1 MKIKAILFD
10 LDGTLLPMDQDIFI
24 KAYLS
29 GLVKVLAPKGYQ
41 PEAVATALWTST
53 GAMFKNDGKKR
64 NEEVFWESFSAILG
78 DSVRDEEENL
88 RVFYNTDFQKIGGL
102 MGYSAVS
109 KEIIELLKSKGITVV
124 LATNPLFPAVATESR
139 IRWAG
144 LSPEDF
150 ALYTTYE
157 NSRFCKPNLNYYTEI
172 FEKMSLD
179 PEECLM
185 VGNDVGEDMIAS
197 KLGAD
202 CYLVTDCLINK
213 SGEDINNYKH
223 GDLSALYD
231 YLKEITNE

>member
-1 MKIKAILFD
+1 
-10 LDGTLLPMDQDIFI
+10 
-24 KAYLS
+24 
-29 GLVKVLAPKGYQ
+29 
-41 PEAVATALWTST
+41 
-53 GAMFKNDGKKR
+53 MFKNDGKKR
-64 NEEVFWESFSAILG
+64 NEEVFWDSFASILG
-78 DSVRDEEENL
+78 EDVRNEEENL
-88 RVFYNTDFQKIGGL
+88 RVFYNTDFQKIAEL
-102 MGYSAVS
+102 MGYSPVS
-109 KEIIELLKSKGITVV
+109 KEIVELLKSREIKLI
-124 LATNPLFPAVATESR
+124 LATNPLFPAIATESR

-172 FEKMSLD
+172 FEKMSIN

-197 KLGAD
+197 RLGAD

-213 SGEDINNYKH
+213 ANEDINNYKH
-223 GDLSALYD
+223 GDLSELYD